1 MKELLFD
8 NIIEKEALEN
18 LLALNQIKKC
28 DNEINKYT
36 NEINEQTEKMIE
48 ILKDEEI
55 DESYV
60 EKIYKYKNILNN
72 LDGDTGRIS
81 ELESIIEENE
91 NRINEFQ
98 EWINE
103 LEEKLEELKRE
114 IIETD
119 DPSKVI
125 ECQNEIESS
134 NVRLNDLND
143 ILNGLISDNTPLLIE
158 KEYLIAKNNDFDFNI
173 PNYNKK
179 EITSDL
185 DELTK
190 EFNEKIE
197 KLDLPIRENI
207 EFCQKKIKNREIE
220 IDKLI
225 ERKNNVIENY
235 PKSITLD
242 VEKAY
247 SEIENILSDLE
258 LTKTK
263 IEVPEDNI
271 FDEEE
276 MEVPTEIVEEKSVE
290 LKEETSEEE
299 IKDGM
304 TSLEEDE
311 EIELPIEETKIE
323 DETIEESVPEIEE
336 KVEEKPVVDE
346 QILPE
351 PEVKESEEKEE
362 TIEDEEIGSVSYVLS
377 DGESMINIAEKVYP
391 SADNWEAIYYFNKDA
406 IDNFLVS
413 NGLSNDF
420 DTIKELANDTTL
432 FTGIQ
437 LEIPTDYNY
446 KI

>member
-60 EKIYKYKNILNN
+60 EKIYKYKSILNN
-72 LDGDTGRIS
+72 LDGDNGRIQ

-98 EWINE
+98 DRINE
-103 LEEKLEELKRE
+103 IEEKLEELKRE
-114 IIETD
+114 IFETD

-125 ECQNEIESS
+125 ECQNEIESN

-185 DELTK
+185 DEITK
-190 EFNEKIE
+190 EFNKKIE
-197 KLDLPIRENI
+197 KLDLPVRENI
-207 EFCQKKIKNREIE
+207 EFCQKKIKNRELEIE
-220 IDKLI
+220 KLLD
-225 ERKNNVIENY
+225 RKNNVIENY
-235 PKSITLD
+235 PNSVTVD
-242 VEKAY
+242 VESAY
-247 SEIENILSDLE
+247 NDLSNVLNDLE
-258 LTKTK
+258 LSRSK
-263 IEVPEDNI
+263 IEVPEANI
-271 FDEEE
+271 FDAEIEEE
-276 MEVPTEIVEEKSVE
+276 TTEEVV
-290 LKEETSEEE
+290 EEE
-299 IKDGM
+299 IETPVVKEEKDIKEGL
-304 TSLEEDE
+304 SSIDE
-311 EIELPIEETKIE
+311 EIEEEV
-323 DETIEESVPEIEE
+323 TIEEPTHETEVSEETTEEVVEEPVVVEEEVTEPEEVETATEE
-336 KVEEKPVVDE
+336 KKNE
-346 QILPE
+346 
-351 PEVKESEEKEE
+351 
-362 TIEDEEIGSVSYVLS
+362 EEIGSVSYVLS
-377 DGESMINIAEKVYP
+377 DGESMMNIAEKVYP
-391 SADNWEAIYYFNKDA
+391 SKDNWEAIYYFNKDA

-420 DTIKELANDTTL
+420 ETIKELANDTTL

>member
-60 EKIYKYKNILNN
+60 EKIYKYKSILNN
-72 LDGDTGRIS
+72 LDGDNGRIQ

-98 EWINE
+98 DRINE
-103 LEEKLEELKRE
+103 IEEKLEELKRE
-114 IIETD
+114 IFETD

-125 ECQNEIESS
+125 ECQNEIESN

-185 DELTK
+185 DEITK
-190 EFNEKIE
+190 EFNKKIE
-197 KLDLPIRENI
+197 KLDLPVRENI
-207 EFCQKKIKNREIE
+207 EFCQKKIKNRELEIE
-220 IDKLI
+220 KLLD
-225 ERKNNVIENY
+225 RKNNVIENY
-235 PKSITLD
+235 PNSVTVD
-242 VEKAY
+242 VESAY
-247 SEIENILSDLE
+247 NDLSNVLNDLE
-258 LTKTK
+258 LSRSK
-263 IEVPEDNI
+263 IEVPEANI
-271 FDEEE
+271 FDEEIE
-276 MEVPTEIVEEKSVE
+276 ETTEEVIEEPIIEEEVETPAVIEEKDMKDGLSS
-290 LKEETSEEE
+290 LDEEE
-299 IKDGM
+299 IEIPV
-304 TSLEEDE
+304 EEE
-311 EIELPIEETKIE
+311 VVSEPI
-323 DETIEESVPEIEE
+323 VEE
-336 KVEEKPVVDE
+336 KVEETTEEVIEEPAPV
-346 QILPE
+346 
-351 PEVKESEEKEE
+351 EEKEPE
-362 TIEDEEIGSVSYVLS
+362 EEIGSVSYVLS
-377 DGESMINIAEKVYP
+377 DGESMMNIAEKVYP
-391 SADNWEAIYYFNKDA
+391 SKDNWEAIYYFNKDA

-420 DTIKELANDTTL
+420 ETIKELANDTTL

>member
-8 NIIEKEALEN
+8 NIVEKEALEN

-60 EKIYKYKNILNN
+60 EKIYKYKSILNN
-72 LDGDTGRIS
+72 LDGDSGRIT

-98 EWINE
+98 DRINE
-103 LEEKLEELKRE
+103 IEEKLEELKRE
-114 IIETD
+114 IFETD

-125 ECQNEIESS
+125 ECQNEIESN

-185 DELTK
+185 DEITK

-197 KLDLPIRENI
+197 ALDLPVRENI
-207 EFCQKKIKNREIE
+207 EFCQKKIKNRELEIE
-220 IDKLI
+220 KLL
-225 ERKNNVIENY
+225 ERKNNVIESY
-235 PKSITLD
+235 PNSVTLD
-242 VEKAY
+242 VESAY
-247 SEIENILSDLE
+247 SDLSNVLCDLE
-258 LTKTK
+258 LTRSK
-263 IEVPEDNI
+263 IEVPEANI
-271 FDEEE
+271 FDEE
-276 MEVPTEIVEEKSVE
+276 VEETT
-290 LKEETSEEE
+290 EEIIEEPIIEEE
-299 IKDGM
+299 IETPAVIEEKDMKDGLS
-304 TSLEEDE
+304 SLDEE
-311 EIELPIEETKIE
+311 EIEIP
-323 DETIEESVPEIEE
+323 
-336 KVEEKPVVDE
+336 VEEEATTEPEVEEVVDE
-346 QILPE
+346 PNEEVMEE
-351 PEVKESEEKEE
+351 PVVVEEKEE
-362 TIEDEEIGSVSYVLS
+362 AKEVEEEIGSVSYVLS
-377 DGESMINIAEKVYP
+377 DGESMMNIAEKVYP
-391 SADNWEAIYYFNKDA
+391 SKDNWEAIYYFNKDA

-420 DTIKELANDTTL
+420 ETIKELANDTTL

>member
-8 NIIEKEALEN
+8 NRIEKEALEN
-18 LLALNQIKKC
+18 LLALNKIRKC

-48 ILKDEEI
+48 ILKDENI

-72 LDGDTGRIS
+72 LDGDSGRIS

-98 EWINE
+98 ERINE
-103 LEEKLEELKRE
+103 IEEKLEELKTE
-114 IIETD
+114 IFETD

-125 ECQNEIESS
+125 ECQNEIESN

-185 DELTK
+185 DEITK

-197 KLDLPIRENI
+197 TLDLPVRENI
-207 EFCQKKIKNREIE
+207 EFCQKKIKNRELE
-220 IDKLI
+220 IDKLL
-225 ERKNNVIENY
+225 ERKNNVIEKY
-235 PKSITLD
+235 PNSTGLD
-242 VEKAY
+242 VEQAY
-247 SEIENILSDLE
+247 SDLSNMLYDLE
-258 LTKTK
+258 LTRVK
-263 IEVPEDNI
+263 IEVPETNI
-271 FDEEE
+271 FDEETIE
-276 MEVPTEIVEEKSVE
+276 EETTEIEEEIETPTIVEEKDI
-290 LKEETSEEE
+290 KEG
-299 IKDGM
+299 I
-304 TSLEEDE
+304 TSLNDEE
-311 EIELPIEETKIE
+311 EIELPIEEPVIE
-323 DETIEESVPEIEE
+323 EETIEEVQEDNTEIKETVVETEE
-336 KVEEKPVVDE
+336 DTTPT
-346 QILPE
+346 Q
-351 PEVKESEEKEE
+351 
-362 TIEDEEIGSVSYVLS
+362 EEIGSVSYVLS
-377 DGESMINIAEKVYP
+377 DGESMMNIAEKVYP
-391 SADNWEAIYYFNKDA
+391 SRDNWEAIYYFNKEA
-406 IDNFLVS
+406 IDKFLVS